1 MKTTDPELDR
11 LIREQEEADDR
22 EKSILARLLQKVTDR
37 KGYVLVH
44 ASAMGKVLTE
54 TGSPKLVPSFAATHS
69 LEWIADNIKLGS
81 QMPFMETKIDP
92 VTMRLIIDQENAEEV
107 KQRAP
112 DWTRQP
118 ALAAYLAQ
126 PQRKFG
132 PIIAVVSPDWVDN
145 PNHENWDKSG
155 RALKSATEFTALDL
169 EGRVGLLK
177 LDGIKVYA
185 LDGQHRVIGIQ
196 GIRDVRDKP
205 LGLVMRTKDGK
216 EKGRA
221 YSREEFLGRF
231 HLSFEDLQALL
242 NETIIVEYLPAVI
255 AGETRSDA
263 SRRIRNTFISINS
276 YAKKTDKGENIL
288 LDETDGYSIIARKAG
303 VFHALFNGSGRNN
316 RVNWKTTSIP
326 KQRSEWYTTLQTIK
340 DMARH
345 YLSAIDPAR
354 AEDWSVE
361 FRDQMPIRP
370 SEADLDAARDEFFGL
385 LERVHQ
391 LPVFQ
396 ILEKGDADRRPELVT
411 RWREFPTES
420 EPDNKGHLL
429 LRPVGQLLLAEAVG
443 TLVKPRNL
451 GGRGMKIEDVF
462 AKIAKLDSSGG
473 FEAHRPENVWYG
485 VTYDDKDKKMITST
499 SARSLAH
506 DLFVYLV
513 AGLEEPDLTQL
524 WVDFATARLV
534 DHNKKT
540 WRPLDGGD
548 ARSFDEGKIELPNPV

>member
-1 MKTTDPELDR
+1 MEDQPFFRAWAQNSASQMRTTDPEPGP
-11 LIREQEEADDR
+11 LILEPKETDDR
-22 EKSILARLLQKVTDR
+22 EKAILAQLLQKAIAR

-44 ASAMGKVLTE
+44 SSAMGKVLTE
-54 TGSPKLVPSFAATHS
+54 TGTPKLVPSFAAAHS
-69 LEWIADNIKLGS
+69 LEWIADNMKLGS

-155 RALKSATEFTALDL
+155 RALKSSTEFTALDL

-276 YAKKTDKGENIL
+276 YAKKTDKFI
-288 LDETDGYSIIARKAG
+288 Y
-303 VFHALFNGSGRNN
+303 F
-316 RVNWKTTSIP
+316 
-326 KQRSEWYTTLQTIK
+326 
-340 DMARH
+340 
-345 YLSAIDPAR
+345 R
-354 AEDWSVE
+354 A
-361 FRDQMPIRP
+361 Q
-370 SEADLDAARDEFFGL
+370 
-385 LERVHQ
+385 H
-391 LPVFQ
+391 
-396 ILEKGDADRRPELVT
+396 
-411 RWREFPTES
+411 
-420 EPDNKGHLL
+420 
-429 LRPVGQLLLAEAVG
+429 
-443 TLVKPRNL
+443 
-451 GGRGMKIEDVF
+451 
-462 AKIAKLDSSGG
+462 
-473 FEAHRPENVWYG
+473 
-485 VTYDDKDKKMITST
+485 
-499 SARSLAH
+499 
-506 DLFVYLV
+506 
-513 AGLEEPDLTQL
+513 
-524 WVDFATARLV
+524 
-534 DHNKKT
+534 
-540 WRPLDGGD
+540 
-548 ARSFDEGKIELPNPV
+548 